1 MEESNTDKFISRRRS
16 VTLKPLKVK
25 DERVATLKKVSAIL
39 NKSEV
44 NRTPEELE
52 LLSSCG
58 DIVKE
63 VNLRQK
69 KRDKVKARLEE
80 VEDPPDHLE
89 EKCMRLAAA
98 ISRATTLTVYTGA
111 GISTAASIPDYRG
124 TNGVWTRMQQGK
136 DIGNH
141 DLSQAEPT
149 VTHMALYALYKAN
162 ILKYIVSQNCDGLHL
177 RSGIPR
183 SSLSEVHGNMY
194 VEVCRNCKPSREYWR
209 LFDVTEKTA
218 RYSHG
223 TGRMCHKC
231 SSVLQDSIVHFGERG
246 NLPFPI
252 NWNGASRASKQADVI
267 LCLGSSLKVLK
278 KYPWLWQM
286 DRPVHKRGS
295 LYIVNL
301 QWTPKDESATLK
313 INGRCDDVMTRV
325 MNHLGLE
332 IPQYNRSKDPI
343 FYHAI
348 RLQPS
353 ELTTTTQPCLEEPPV
368 ALSCRDKL
376 KLNSLS
382 EEVDENLDVTDNL
395 DEIKIKQEDETIP
408 KTEEDCTTPSPI
420 ELAEQLTAYSA
431 PFFTALPF
439 LSMGLPF
446 PPMFFYPQMT
456 PLLYYPLIQ
465 SPAIKQDRS
474 LIKEPDPKP
483 ACGFCMENEGS
494 PVCLYYQLDA
504 DQTDQASEV
513 VGIEAGIEAE
523 NEGNIEATEVED
535 ETASTPTATAKNP
548 GWFGKGY
555 RKGFRKKR

>member
-1 MEESNTDKFISRRRS
+1 MEEGANDKLLLRRRS
-16 VTLKPLKVK
+16 ATLKPLTVK
-25 DERVATLKKVSAIL
+25 DERIATLKKVTAIL

-44 NRTPEELE
+44 DRTAEETD

-58 DIVKE
+58 DVVKE

-69 KRDKVKARLEE
+69 KRDRVKARLEE
-80 VEDPPDHLE
+80 IEDAPDILE

-98 ISRATTLTVYTGA
+98 ISRATSLTVYTGA

-141 DLSQAEPT
+141 DLSLAEPT
-149 VTHMALYALYKAN
+149 TTHMALYALYKAR

-183 SSLSEVHGNMY
+183 THLSEVHGNMY
-194 VEVCRNCKPSREYWR
+194 VEVCRTCKPFREYWR

-231 SSVLQDSIVHFGERG
+231 NSILQDSIVHFGERG
-246 NLPFPI
+246 NLPWPI
-252 NWNGASRASKQADVI
+252 NWNGACRASKQADVI

-286 DRPVHKRGS
+286 DRPVHKRAS
-295 LYIVNL
+295 LYVVNL
-301 QWTPKDESATLK
+301 QWTPKDESAVLK
-313 INGRCDDVMTRV
+313 INGRCDEVMMRV
-325 MNHLGLE
+325 MSHLGIE
-332 IPQYNRSKDPI
+332 IPRYNRAKDPI

-348 RLQPS
+348 RLQNS
-353 ELTTTTQPCLEEPPV
+353 ETLTKTQPCLEEPSIIHDNSTDDNQD
-368 ALSCRDKL
+368 AKL
-376 KLNSLS
+376 KVLS
-382 EEVDENLDVTDNL
+382 EGNDDNDDDVVDDID
-395 DEIKIKQEDETIP
+395 TIP
-408 KTEEDCTTPSPI
+408 KTEEDCVTQIDLT
-420 ELAEQLTAYSA
+420 EQLAAYSA

-446 PPMFFYPQMT
+446 PPMFLYPQLT

-465 SPAIKQDRS
+465 PVP
-474 LIKEPDPKP
+474 IKEEAIEEPKPKP
-483 ACGFCMENEGS
+483 ACTFCMENEAS
-494 PVCLYYQLDA
+494 PTCLFYQRNIDNPVI
-504 DQTDQASEV
+504 TDVSV
-513 VGIEAGIEAE
+513 TVDNE
-523 NEGNIEATEVED
+523 NENNIEQITESED
-535 ETASTPTATAKNP
+535 TAMPIATAKNP

-555 RKGFRKKR
+555 RKGIRKKR

>member
-1 MEESNTDKFISRRRS
+1 
-16 VTLKPLKVK
+16 
-25 DERVATLKKVSAIL
+25 VSAIL

-80 VEDPPDHLE
+80 VEDPPDILE

-183 SSLSEVHGNMY
+183 TSLSEVHGNMY

-246 NLPFPI
+246 NLPWPI

-313 INGRCDDVMTRV
+313 INGRCDDVMRRV

-376 KLNSLS
+376 KLNSLDVS
-382 EEVDENLDVTDNL
+382 EDVDENVTDNL
-395 DEIKIKQEDETIP
+395 DEIKIKREQQEDEDDETIP
-408 KTEEDCTTPSPI
+408 KTEEDCTPPI

-431 PFFTALPF
+431 PFFAALPF
-439 LSMGLPF
+439 LSMGLP
-446 PPMFFYPQMT
+446 PYPSMFFYP
-456 PLLYYPLIQ
+456 PVASLLYCPVIQ
-465 SPAIKQDRS
+465 SPALKQDR
-474 LIKEPDPKP
+474 IKEPDPKP

-494 PVCLYYQLDA
+494 PVCLFYQLDA

-513 VGIEAGIEAE
+513 AVMDAE
-523 NEGNIEATEVED
+523 NESNIEPTETED
-535 ETASTPTATAKNP
+535 ASAPTATAKNP

>member
-1 MEESNTDKFISRRRS
+1 MEEGATDKFLLRRRS
-16 VTLKPLKVK
+16 ATLKPLKVK
-25 DERVATLKKVSAIL
+25 DERIATLKKVAAIL
-39 NKSEV
+39 HKSEV
-44 NRTPEELE
+44 DRTPEEND
-52 LLSSCG
+52 LLSSCS
-58 DIVKE
+58 DVVKE
-63 VNLRQK
+63 VNLRQE

-80 VEDPPDHLE
+80 VEDPPDIFE

-98 ISRATTLTVYTGA
+98 ISRASSLTVYTGA

-141 DLSQAEPT
+141 DLSLAEPT
-149 VTHMALYALYKAN
+149 LTHMALYALYKAK

-183 SSLSEVHGNMY
+183 TMLSEVHGNMY

-218 RYSHG
+218 RYSHS
-223 TGRMCHKC
+223 TGRLCHKC
-231 SSVLQDSIVHFGERG
+231 NSILQDSIVHFGERG
-246 NLPFPI
+246 NLPWPI
-252 NWNGASRASKQADVI
+252 NWNGATRASKQADVI

-301 QWTPKDESATLK
+301 QWTPKDESAVLK

-332 IPQYNRSKDPI
+332 IPQYNRVKDPI

-348 RLQPS
+348 RLQQN
-353 ELTTTTQPCLEEPPV
+353 ELNTTTQPFLEEPQITLSK
-368 ALSCRDKL
+368 ALNVNKD
-376 KLNSLS
+376 
-382 EEVDENLDVTDNL
+382 
-395 DEIKIKQEDETIP
+395 KIKSSDADGTMP
-408 KTEEDCTTPSPI
+408 KTEEDCTSPI
-420 ELAEQLTAYSA
+420 GLADHLNAYSA

-446 PPMFFYPQMT
+446 PPMFFYPQFT
-456 PLLYYPLIQ
+456 PLLYYQ
-465 SPAIKQDRS
+465 FMQNSSTKQEIIEES
-474 LIKEPDPKP
+474 KPKP
-483 ACGFCMENEGS
+483 TCTFCMDNEGS
-494 PVCLYYQLDA
+494 PTCLYYHLD
-504 DQTDQASEV
+504 DDDRVLNEV
-513 VGIEAGIEAE
+513 TLGE
-523 NEGNIEATEVED
+523 NEHESSIEQITESED
-535 ETASTPTATAKNP
+535 TSTPTSTAKNP